1 MEIIVSAKHY
11 EIDDELKALAE
22 TQTKKLESEFEL
34 QKLTSL
40 RIVFSL
46 ERNWH
51 IADALLNGKRFSFNA
66 KAVSNDMRVSLAK
79 VIEKLEKQMRRY
91 IERTKTVYTKPDHA
105 MKEKRLP
112 LRRASAICQF
122 RSREK
127 TIRRDVSFWSS
138 NSDSSFFVCVSARAL
153 SSSSIS

>member
-91 IERTKTVYTKPDHA
+91 IEKTKTVYTKPDHA
-105 MKEKRLP
+105 MQEKIWT
-112 LRRASAICQF
+112 SAELVEENEAEEYIEDVID
-122 RSREK
+122 EK
-127 TIRRDVSFWSS
+127 
-138 NSDSSFFVCVSARAL
+138 
-153 SSSSIS
+153 

>member
-51 IADALLNGKRFSFNA
+51 IADALLNGKRFYFNA

-91 IERTKTVYTKPDHA
+91 IEKTKTVYTKPDHA
-105 MKEKRLP
+105 MKEKIWT
-112 LRRASAICQF
+112 SAELVEENEAEEYIEDVID
-122 RSREK
+122 EK
-127 TIRRDVSFWSS
+127 
-138 NSDSSFFVCVSARAL
+138 
-153 SSSSIS
+153 

>member
-40 RIVFSL
+40 RIVFST

-51 IADALLNGKRFSFNA
+51 VAEALLNGKRLTLNA
-66 KAVSNDMRVSLAK
+66 KAVSNDMRQSLAK
-79 VIEKLEKQMRRY
+79 LIEKLEKQLRRY
-91 IERTKTVYTKPDHA
+91 IEKTKTVYTKPDHA
-105 MKEKRLP
+105 MKEKIWT
-112 LRRASAICQF
+112 SAELVNEDETAEFIEDVID
-122 RSREK
+122 EK
-127 TIRRDVSFWSS
+127 
-138 NSDSSFFVCVSARAL
+138 
-153 SSSSIS
+153 

>member
-66 KAVSNDMRVSLAK
+66 KAVSLKSRCVATL
-79 VIEKLEKQMRRY
+79 
-91 IERTKTVYTKPDHA
+91 
-105 MKEKRLP
+105 KEPRP
-112 LRRASAICQF
+112 SI
-122 RSREK
+122 RSR
-127 TIRRDVSFWSS
+127 TTP
-138 NSDSSFFVCVSARAL
+138 
-153 SSSSIS
+153 

>member
-34 QKLTSL
+34 RKLTSL

-91 IERTKTVYTKPDHA
+91 IEKTKTVYTKPDHA
-105 MKEKRLP
+105 MKEKIWT
-112 LRRASAICQF
+112 SAELVEENEAEEYIEDVID
-122 RSREK
+122 EK
-127 TIRRDVSFWSS
+127 
-138 NSDSSFFVCVSARAL
+138 
-153 SSSSIS
+153 

>member
-51 IADALLNGKRFSFNA
+51 IADALPNGKRFSFNA

-91 IERTKTVYTKPDHA
+91 IEKTKTVYTKPDHA
-105 MKEKRLP
+105 MKEKIWT
-112 LRRASAICQF
+112 SAELVEENEAEEYIEDVID
-122 RSREK
+122 EK
-127 TIRRDVSFWSS
+127 
-138 NSDSSFFVCVSARAL
+138 
-153 SSSSIS
+153 

>member
-79 VIEKLEKQMRRY
+79 VIEKLEKQLRRY
-91 IERTKTVYTKPDHA
+91 IEKTKTVYTKPDHA
-105 MKEKRLP
+105 MKEKIWT
-112 LRRASAICQF
+112 SAELVNEDETAEFIEDVID
-122 RSREK
+122 EK
-127 TIRRDVSFWSS
+127 
-138 NSDSSFFVCVSARAL
+138 
-153 SSSSIS
+153 

>member
-51 IADALLNGKRFSFNA
+51 IADALLNGKRFTFNA

-91 IERTKTVYTKPDHA
+91 IEKTKTVYTKPDHA
-105 MKEKRLP
+105 MKEKIWT
-112 LRRASAICQF
+112 SAELVEENEAEEYIEDVID
-122 RSREK
+122 EK
-127 TIRRDVSFWSS
+127 
-138 NSDSSFFVCVSARAL
+138 
-153 SSSSIS
+153 

>member
-51 IADALLNGKRFSFNA
+51 IADALLNGKRFTFNA

-79 VIEKLEKQMRRY
+79 VIEKLEKQLRRY
-91 IERTKTVYTKPDHA
+91 IEKTKTVYTKPDHA
-105 MKEKRLP
+105 MKEKIWT
-112 LRRASAICQF
+112 SAELVEENEAEEYIEDVIN
-122 RSREK
+122 EK
-127 TIRRDVSFWSS
+127 
-138 NSDSSFFVCVSARAL
+138 
-153 SSSSIS
+153 

>member
-11 EIDDELKALAE
+11 EIDDELKSLAE

-91 IERTKTVYTKPDHA
+91 IEKTKTVYTKPDPA
-105 MKEKRLP
+105 MKEKIWT
-112 LRRASAICQF
+112 SAELV
-122 RSREK
+122 EK
-127 TIRRDVSFWSS
+127 DETAEYIEDVI
-138 NSDSSFFVCVSARAL
+138 DEK
-153 SSSSIS
+153 

>member
-51 IADALLNGKRFSFNA
+51 IADALLNGKRFTFNA

-79 VIEKLEKQMRRY
+79 VIEKLEKQLRRY
-91 IERTKTVYTKPDHA
+91 IEKTKTVYTKPDHA
-105 MKEKRLP
+105 MKEKIWT
-112 LRRASAICQF
+112 SAELVEENEAEEYIEDVID
-122 RSREK
+122 EK
-127 TIRRDVSFWSS
+127 
-138 NSDSSFFVCVSARAL
+138 
-153 SSSSIS
+153 

>member
-51 IADALLNGKRFSFNA
+51 IADALLNGKRFTFNA

-79 VIEKLEKQMRRY
+79 VIEKHRKAG
-91 IERTKTVYTKPDHA
+91 KAVA
-105 MKEKRLP
+105 P
-112 LRRASAICQF
+112 LH
-122 RSREK
+122 
-127 TIRRDVSFWSS
+127 
-138 NSDSSFFVCVSARAL
+138 
-153 SSSSIS
+153 